1 MNFGNKSDFYSTAN
15 SKLEKDRDDPPLLA
29 RQWYKSNMYVIGDE
43 EVFPSMHYRENIF
56 YIIWIAERKKKLR
69 EQKNHQTI
77 YPISNDNIDL
87 HFYLTKILNILV
99 LISYTVFK
107 LIIPLKANHVHR
119 SRHASILLL
128 LTPHKNLK
136 F

>member
-1 MNFGNKSDFYSTAN
+1 MNNFKVRRFWTFVISFKQFHFHFNYLYFG
-15 SKLEKDRDDPPLLA
+15 
-29 RQWYKSNMYVIGDE
+29 
-43 EVFPSMHYRENIF
+43 FP
-56 YIIWIAERKKKLR
+56 RKKKLR

-87 HFYLTKILNILV
+87 HFYLTKILNILD

-107 LIIPLKANHVHR
+107 LIIPLKANQVHR

-128 LTPHKNLK
+128 LTQHKNLE